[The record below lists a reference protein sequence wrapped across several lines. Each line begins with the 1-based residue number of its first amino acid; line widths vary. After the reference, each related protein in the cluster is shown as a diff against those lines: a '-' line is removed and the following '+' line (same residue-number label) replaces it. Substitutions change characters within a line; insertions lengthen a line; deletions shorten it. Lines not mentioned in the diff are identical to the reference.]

1 MQDSLKLCMWGK
13 SPDRTK
19 WLFDAVSCSVVSDF
33 LQPMDLI
40 ELARLLSPWNSPDKN
55 TGAGLPFPSPGD
67 LPDPGL
73 EPESPA
79 LQADSLPSESPGK
92 PHIHTTIHNTDRK
105 NLLYSTGYSTQ
116 YSVMTYMEKE
126 SAKSGYMY
134 MYN

>member
-1 MQDSLKLCMWGK
+1 MWGK

-79 LQADSLPSESPGK
+79 LQADSLPSEPPGK
-92 PHIHTTIHNTDRK
+92 PLTPSKIW
-105 NLLYSTGYSTQ
+105 G
-116 YSVMTYMEKE
+116 
-126 SAKSGYMY
+126 
-134 MYN
+134 